1 MLCNGVFCKKKIC
14 LSWLYHSL
22 HYLTPSHSPISLDPI
37 TQHILFQFSLPPT
50 HLIFSSLSLTTFS
63 HHSLPHIVTPPTPS
77 HLTHTTSYNSP
88 KYLNTSH
95 STLSLAPFPTPSP
108 TLSSNN
114 LVHFTHHQI
123 IAPFSSFFCSTI
135 SLTHLTHPS
144 VPTLTRLSHLQH
156 SLPTLTSH
164 SLVSFFSPTSLSLF
178 QSTPPAP
185 WFTPFTWSSQ
195 HSLAIHSPSHSYHP
209 LPPPSPNST
218 HPLTRLSHSPHY
230 LLNLSHPLT
239 SHSPLSL
246 TPQLSPLSLTPL
258 ASPFSPHSLGPLTML
273 SLLTPPPFPP
283 SHYPTITLTQFSIC
297 FVQFTYPTLSP
308 YFVCISH

>member
-1 MLCNGVFCKKKIC
+1 MIRSQSLSLICKVNIYLLEKKH
-14 LSWLYHSL
+14 LK
-22 HYLTPSHSPISLDPI
+22 PISLDPI
-37 TQHILFQFSLPPT
+37 TQHILFQFPLPPT
-50 HLIFSSLSLTTFS
+50 HLIFSSFSLTTFS

-88 KYLNTSH
+88 NYPNTSH
-95 STLSLAPFPTPSP
+95 STLSLAPFPSPSP

-114 LVHFTHHQI
+114 LAHFTHQI

-185 WFTPFTWSSQ
+185 
-195 HSLAIHSPSHSYHP
+195 
-209 LPPPSPNST
+209 
-218 HPLTRLSHSPHY
+218 
-230 LLNLSHPLT
+230 
-239 SHSPLSL
+239 
-246 TPQLSPLSLTPL
+246 
-258 ASPFSPHSLGPLTML
+258 
-273 SLLTPPPFPP
+273 
-283 SHYPTITLTQFSIC
+283 
-297 FVQFTYPTLSP
+297 
-308 YFVCISH
+308 

>member
-1 MLCNGVFCKKKIC
+1 MLCNGVFCKKKKIC

-37 TQHILFQFSLPPT
+37 TQHILFQFPLPPT

-88 KYLNTSH
+88 NYLNTSH

-114 LVHFTHHQI
+114 LAHFTHHQI

-156 SLPTLTSH
+156 SLHSH
-164 SLVSFFSPTSLSLF
+164 VSFLSLF
-178 QSTPPAP
+178 LFTHFSLTVSIDPTRPMIYPFHLILSTQSRHSLPLSLIPSSTPTLSK
-185 WFTPFTWSSQ
+185 FY
-195 HSLAIHSPSHSYHP
+195 SP
-209 LPPPSPNST
+209 T
-218 HPLTRLSHSPHY
+218 
-230 LLNLSHPLT
+230 
-239 SHSPLSL
+239 HSPLSL
-246 TPQLSPLSLTPL
+246 TTW
-258 ASPFSPHSLGPLTML
+258 SPHSLAPSHFPLSPFTYSTTL
-273 SLLTPPPFPP
+273 AVITNTTRLPIFTSLTRSSYHALTTNPPPFPP
-283 SHYPTITLTQFSIC
+283 SHYPTITLNLFFIC

-308 YFVCISH
+308 YFVSISH